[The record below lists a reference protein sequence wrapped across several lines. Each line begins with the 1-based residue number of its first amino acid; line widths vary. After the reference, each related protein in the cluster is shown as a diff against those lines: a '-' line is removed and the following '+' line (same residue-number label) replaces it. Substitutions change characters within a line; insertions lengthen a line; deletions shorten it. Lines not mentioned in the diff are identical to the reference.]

1 MVRALNNVSRIPKKQ
16 CNHAHI
22 LDLLH
27 PVKTFMDYYKFTI
40 VRNPWA
46 RLVSRYMYARSRSK
60 IVGNITFETLVMD
73 GLPGLKGYI
82 DTGYGPPYMKKLLTE
97 FKFFDNQYDWISDE
111 QDNILVQDVYKYET
125 GVENIF
131 NNIRNKLNVE
141 LPSPSH
147 CNQSKTKHN
156 YKKYYNNIMIDI
168 VAKYFAKD
176 IKYFKYEF

>member
-1 MVRALNNVSRIPKKQ
+1 MVPKRQ

-27 PVKTFMDYYKFTI
+27 PVETFTHYYKFTI

-46 RLVSRYMYARSRSK
+46 RLVSRYMYARSRSE

-73 GLPGLKGYI
+73 GLPSLKGYI

-125 GVENIF
+125 GLESIF

-141 LPSPSH
+141 LPPPTH
-147 CNQSKTKHN
+147 CNQSKTKHS
-156 YKKYYNNIMIDI
+156 YKKYYNNIMVDI
-168 VAKYFAKD
+168 VAKYFDKD